1 MKNGTDRIFTDL
13 KDELT
18 AYVQLKWH
26 LWKLMA
32 VERAAVYLAALSHA
46 VIVLIFLFFSFLFFF
61 LALGFVLGEWLG
73 SFALGFV
80 LVSVL
85 YLGLAYFMVLF
96 KKRISLWMINL
107 FIRMLHVD
115 DKDSSDARNKQ
126 AVDAAQSIVDGATS
140 DTE

>member
-73 SFALGFV
+73 SFALGFL

-85 YLGLAYFMVLF
+85 YLGLAYFMV
-96 KKRISLWMINL
+96 
-107 FIRMLHVD
+107 
-115 DKDSSDARNKQ
+115 
-126 AVDAAQSIVDGATS
+126 
-140 DTE
+140 

>member
-1 MKNGTDRIFTDL
+1 
-13 KDELT
+13 
-18 AYVQLKWH
+18 
-26 LWKLMA
+26 
-32 VERAAVYLAALSHA
+32 
-46 VIVLIFLFFSFLFFF
+46 
-61 LALGFVLGEWLG
+61 
-73 SFALGFV
+73 
-80 LVSVL
+80 
-85 YLGLAYFMVLF
+85 MVLF